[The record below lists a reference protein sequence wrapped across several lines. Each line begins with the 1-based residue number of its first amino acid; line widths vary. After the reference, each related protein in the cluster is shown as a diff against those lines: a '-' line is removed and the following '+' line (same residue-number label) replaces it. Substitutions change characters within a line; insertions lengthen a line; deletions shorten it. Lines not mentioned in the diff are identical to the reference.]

1 MVVALPVTS
10 SSRPSPCHFNT
21 IRTLQLY
28 SELNCTRAGQVQG
41 KKVTTGRPSRRRSS
55 GIEAQPERPTLPL
68 QGEAQP
74 GRLIDSTPAE
84 PLEREVLKPL
94 REVEALADARAARK
108 KKANSDPEGDPSNPT
123 D

>member
-1 MVVALPVTS
+1 MTS

-74 GRLIDSTPAE
+74 GRWTQVIPRDHWS
-84 PLEREVLKPL
+84 L
-94 REVEALADARAARK
+94 RADAIVGGTPQSL
-108 KKANSDPEGDPSNPT
+108 KANMPS
-123 D
+123 